1 MQMDYLKIAIND
13 IQYLIV
19 AKGYIGDYAN
29 TNNLCTQTQ
38 QIVEKLF
45 KHVLCLNNLDGRFD
59 KELRTHSLSK
69 LYEALLKLAGEDKDT
84 LDYRLLSRLSDT
96 YISGRYPG
104 DNYVSY
110 TEEDFNKFYSLLEDI
125 LSWLKDGVL
134 DEGSIQYLTESSL
147 VISDS
152 KEYQNCKTLKESG
165 LDKIVDATELANE
178 GKFDSLKNLL

>member
-13 IQYLIV
+13 IQYLKG
-19 AKGYIGDYAN
+19 AKGCISIYAN

-45 KHVLCLNNLDGRFD
+45 KHVLCLNNVDGKFD

-69 LYEALLKLAGEDKDT
+69 LYESLLGLVGEDKDT
-84 LDYRLLSRLSDT
+84 LDYRLLNKLSDT
-96 YISGRYPG
+96 YINGRYPG
-104 DNYVSY
+104 DSYTSY

-147 VISDS
+147 ITSDN
-152 KEYQNCKTLKESG
+152 KEYQNCKTSKESG
-165 LDKIVDATELANE
+165 LNKIVDVTGLVNE